1 MQLMTSCR
9 FDRKGCDILLAVQRY
24 YDGANIIILENFDV
38 KPNQK
43 VIITIMDEF
52 IEQTKRKETKL
63 IKITKECQV
72 KKV

>member
-1 MQLMTSCR
+1 M
-9 FDRKGCDILLAVQRY
+9 LAVQGY
-24 YDGANIIILENFDV
+24 YDGANIRALENIDA